1 MNSIRRLMKSNNLKN
16 ALKSGYR
23 VTEVRVVDHKV
34 KVFLEHGLKVAIFVV
49 SINYADKLN
58 LI

>member
-1 MNSIRRLMKSNNLKN
+1 MMQHNS
-16 ALKSGYR
+16 LKSALEGGYR
-23 VTEVRVVDHKV
+23 VTNVRVIDHKV

>member
-1 MNSIRRLMKSNNLKN
+1 MKSNNLKN

-23 VTEVRVVDHKV
+23 VTEVRIIDHKV

>member
-1 MNSIRRLMKSNNLKN
+1 MKNGDMKSNSLKF
-16 ALKSGYR
+16 ALENGYR
-23 VTEVRVVDHKV
+23 VTKIHVVNHKV

>member
-1 MNSIRRLMKSNNLKN
+1 MKSNNLKN
-16 ALKSGYR
+16 ALKSGYH
-23 VTEVRVVDHKV
+23 VTNVRIIDHKV
-34 KVFLEHGLKVAIFVV
+34 KVFLENGLKVAIFVV